1 MKLDEYL
8 KTENL
13 SSAEFGA
20 KIGVSG
26 RSVDYYR
33 NLERQPRRQ
42 VTKEIIRVTDGKVTA
57 NDLCA

>member
-33 NLERQPRRQ
+33 NLEPRRQ

>member
-8 KTENL
+8 KSKEL
-13 SSAEFGA
+13 SSAKFGE

-33 NLERQPRRQ
+33 NLQRQPRRH
-42 VTKEIIRVTDGKVTA
+42 VMEAILDATKGQVTA
-57 NDLCA
+57 NDFYA